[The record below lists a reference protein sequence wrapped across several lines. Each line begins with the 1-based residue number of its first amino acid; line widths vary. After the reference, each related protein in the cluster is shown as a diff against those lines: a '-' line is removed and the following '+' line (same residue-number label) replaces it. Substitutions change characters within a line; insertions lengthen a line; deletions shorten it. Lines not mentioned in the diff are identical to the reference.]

1 MTRRYPQALT
11 QGFALAAVTAACL
24 NAAAQTSPP
33 ANPNEPVQPQPA
45 LAGASSGSAASIG
58 ALTTQSPYYIG
69 IQQALTHER
78 TKLAP
83 GGSSSDTFST
93 TTLRAGVNQP
103 ISRQRFFADA
113 EVRVA
118 RYADRTASNNVGYGL
133 NAGVDWATI
142 NRLSGTLSAHA
153 DRTRTPFIESGGF
166 FPTSDGSVTSPVANA
181 VVPVDNITR
190 SEELR
195 GVGRLG
201 VTTPLTLELGASY
214 RQVSFS
220 KAEGENY
227 KRRGANV
234 AGIYRLSSATN
245 VGLGLSTAKSKYN
258 DDNADRRDVY
268 VQGQWIPSSLTDF
281 QARLGRT
288 TVDYDVRN
296 GRDFSGITGSLAWN
310 WRPTARIAVTTTIA
324 RDTGQD
330 IGFLRIAPGT
340 PISAAN
346 VSVASNTLNVRA
358 TYEATAKILVDGG
371 IGWSKRY
378 LANPYLVNTFSGV
391 SDGTSVSLGSR
402 WMFTRNVS
410 LGCQVQFE
418 QVSTKTKQIIAPSQA
433 IQTGTTKLNNDQFG
447 CFGSFTIY

>member
-24 NAAAQTSPP
+24 NAAAQTAPP

-78 TKLAP
+78 TKLTP
-83 GGSSSDTFST
+83 GGSTSDTFST

-153 DRTRTPFIESGGF
+153 DRARTPFIDTTGSG
-166 FPTSDGSVTSPVANA
+166 
-181 VVPVDNITR
+181 VPLDNITR

-288 TVDYDVRN
+288 KVDYDVRTARN
-296 GRDFSGITGSLAWN
+296 FSGFTGSLAWN
-310 WRPTARIAVTTTIA
+310 WRPSARIAITTTVA

-346 VSVASNTLNVRA
+346 FSVASNTLNVRA

-378 LANPYLVNTFSGV
+378 LANSFVTGFSGT

-402 WMFTRNVS
+402 WMVTRNAS

-418 QVSTKTKQIIAPSQA
+418 QVSTKTN
-433 IQTGTTKLNNDQFG
+433 QTGTTKLNNDQFG

>member
-1 MTRRYPQALT
+1 MTRRYPHALT
-11 QGFALAAVTAACL
+11 QGFALAAIAAACL
-24 NAAAQTSPP
+24 NATAQTAPP
-33 ANPNEPVQPQPA
+33 ANPNEPVQPPPA
-45 LAGASSGSAASIG
+45 LAGASSGSAASIS

-69 IQQALTHER
+69 IQQAFTHER
-78 TKLAP
+78 TKITP
-83 GGSSSDTFST
+83 GGSTSDTFST

-113 EVRVA
+113 EVRVN
-118 RYADRTASNNVGYGL
+118 RYAERTASNNVGYGL

-142 NRLSGTLSAHA
+142 NRLSGTVSAHA
-153 DRTRTPFIESGGF
+153 DRSRTAFIDSTGSGI
-166 FPTSDGSVTSPVANA
+166 PT
-181 VVPVDNITR
+181 DNITR

-214 RQVSFS
+214 RQVAFS

-227 KRRGANV
+227 KRRGAHV

-258 DDNADRRDVY
+258 DDNADRRDIY

-281 QARLGRT
+281 QARIGKT
-288 TVDYDVRN
+288 EVDYDVRRA
-296 GRDFSGITGSLAWN
+296 RDFSGITGSLAWN
-310 WRPTARIAVTTTIA
+310 YRPTARIAVTTTIA

-340 PISAAN
+340 PIAAAN
-346 VSVASNTLNVRA
+346 FSVASNTLNVRA

-378 LANPYLVNTFSGV
+378 LANSFVSAFSGT
-391 SDGTSVSLGSR
+391 SDGTSLSLGAR
-402 WMFTRNVS
+402 WMVTRNAS
-410 LGCQVQFE
+410 LGCQVQTE
-418 QVSTKTKQIIAPSQA
+418 QVSTKTN
-433 IQTGTTKLNNDQFG
+433 QTSTTKLNNDQFG

>member
-1 MTRRYPQALT
+1 MTFRYPYTLT
-11 QGFALAAVTAACL
+11 QGFALAAVAAACL
-24 NAAAQTSPP
+24 NAAAQTVPP

-45 LAGASSGSAASIG
+45 LAGASGGSAASIS

-69 IQQALTHER
+69 IQQSLTYEK
-78 TKLAP
+78 TKLTP
-83 GGSSSDTFST
+83 GGSTSDTFGST
-93 TTLRAGVNQP
+93 ILRAGLNQP

-113 EVRVA
+113 ELRVN
-118 RYADRTASNNVGYGL
+118 RYAERTASNNVGYGL

-153 DRTRTPFIESGGF
+153 DRSRTAFFDATAGG
-166 FPTSDGSVTSPVANA
+166 
-181 VVPVDNITR
+181 VPVDNITR

-201 VTTPLTLELGASY
+201 VSTPLTLELGATY
-214 RQVSFS
+214 RQVNFS
-220 KAEGENY
+220 KATGENY
-227 KRRGANV
+227 KRSGAHV

-245 VGLGLSTAKSKYN
+245 VGLGLSTAKTKYS
-258 DDNADRRDVY
+258 DDSADRRDIY

-288 TVDYDVRN
+288 KVDYDIRS
-296 GRDFSGITGSLAWN
+296 GRDFSGFTGSLAWN
-310 WRPTARIAVTTTIA
+310 WRPTARIAVTTTLA

-330 IGFLRIAPGT
+330 IGFLRITPGT

-346 VSVASNTLNVRA
+346 FSVASNSLNVRA

-371 IGWSKRY
+371 IGFGKRY
-378 LANPYLVNTFSGV
+378 LANSTISTFSGTT
-391 SDGTSVSLGSR
+391 DTATISLGSR
-402 WMFTRNVS
+402 WIVTRNASV
-410 LGCQVQFE
+410 GCQILHE
-418 QVSTKTKQIIAPSQA
+418 QQSTKSNQIS
-433 IQTGTTKLNNDQFG
+433 GSKLTNDQFG

>member
-1 MTRRYPQALT
+1 MTRRYPTLLT
-11 QGFALAAVTAACL
+11 QSFALAAVAAACL
-24 NAAAQTSPP
+24 NAAAQTVPP

-58 ALTTQSPYYIG
+58 VLTTQSPYYIG
-69 IQQALTHER
+69 VQQALTYET
-78 TKLAP
+78 TKVSP

-93 TTLRAGVNQP
+93 TTLRAGLNQP

-113 EVRVA
+113 ELRVS
-118 RYADRTASNNVGYGL
+118 RYAERSASNNVGYGL

-142 NRLSGTLSAHA
+142 NRLSGTLSANA
-153 DRTRTPFIESGGF
+153 DRARTPFIDATGGGA
-166 FPTSDGSVTSPVANA
+166 PL
-181 VVPVDNITR
+181 DNITR

-201 VTTPLTLELGASY
+201 VSTPLTLELGATY
-214 RQVSFS
+214 RQVAFS

-227 KRRGANV
+227 KRRGAHV

-245 VGLGLSTAKSKYN
+245 VGLGLSTAKTKYR
-258 DDNADRRDVY
+258 DDNADRRDIY

-288 TVDYDVRN
+288 TVDYDVRS
-296 GRDFSGITGSLAWN
+296 GRDFSGFTGSLGWN
-310 WRPTARIAVTTTIA
+310 WRPTARIAVTTTLA

-330 IGFLRIAPGT
+330 IGFLRLTPGT

-346 VSVASNTLNVRA
+346 FSVASNTLSVRA

-371 IGWSKRY
+371 IAFGKRY
-378 LANPYLVNTFSGV
+378 LANNTVTTFSGTT
-391 SDGTSVSLGSR
+391 DTSSITLGSR
-402 WMFTRNVS
+402 WMVTRNAS
-410 LGCQVQFE
+410 LGCQVSHE
-418 QVSTKTKQIIAPSQA
+418 QQATKSNQIS
-433 IQTGTTKLNNDQFG
+433 TTKLTSDQFG
-447 CFGSFTIY
+447 CFGSFTLY